1 MKTSVEFARHPLV
14 DAVRRGAHTCGVP
27 PLTAEAAVAK
37 LVDRLALRFPKA
49 RREHIA
55 STVAEEYAALSDS
68 RISTYIPN
76 LVEHGAR
83 SRLQREVRLLSPAA

>member
-1 MKTSVEFARHPLV
+1 MPTLDT
-14 DAVRRGAHTCGVP
+14 DAALG
-27 PLTAEAAVAK
+27 K

-55 STVAEEYAALSDS
+55 STVAEEYSALSDS
-68 RISTYIPN
+68 RIRTYIPN

-83 SRLQREVRLLSPAA
+83 SRLQLEVQRQPPAA